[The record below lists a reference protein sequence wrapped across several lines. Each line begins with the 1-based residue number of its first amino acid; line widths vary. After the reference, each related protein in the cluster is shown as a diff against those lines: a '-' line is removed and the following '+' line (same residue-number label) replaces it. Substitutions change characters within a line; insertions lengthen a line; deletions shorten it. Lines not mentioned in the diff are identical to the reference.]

1 MRSMECYWN
10 LEQHSVCVEGGRKC
24 QSYQQKLSIG
34 SEKCI
39 HQDLIYEKSLDLFC
53 RPVLGG
59 DPDVNFC
66 IIEALRDGIT
76 FHILGHSLILLLVPC
91 LGSHWSRAC
100 PGIS

>member
-10 LEQHSVCVEGGRKC
+10 PEQHSVCVGGGRKY

-39 HQDLIYEKSLDLFC
+39 HQDLKYEKSLDLFC
-53 RPVLGG
+53 RPVFGG
-59 DPDVNFC
+59 DTDVNFC
-66 IIEALRDGIT
+66 IIETLGDGIT
-76 FHILGHSLILLLVPC
+76 FHILRHSLILLLVAC